1 MYIISRLT
9 FPYIEYRIY
18 FLKKNVNLRKKQ
30 KIRAFFDIRYAARNP
45 ENDTENLFGA
55 VPVFYKSHYSTI
67 LKCPSI
73 LKNAAQ
79 FFVSVPVFYN
89 FGAANIYYRHA
100 NIIDIGRKENN
111 KRFFPPN
118 FMS

>member
-89 FGAANIYYRHA
+89 FGAANI
-100 NIIDIGRKENN
+100 IDMRTL
-111 KRFFPPN
+111 
-118 FMS
+118 